1 MDPQRR
7 RLLAAGAGAALACAS
22 YGALVRAQ
30 PAEQVVRIE
39 ARKFEFIPGEV
50 TLKKGVPAVLE
61 FTSPEVNMGFNA
73 PDFKARADLVSG
85 MVTRV
90 RILPGKTGSFE
101 YLCDVFCGDGHED
114 MAGKITV
121 VD

>member
-7 RLLAAGAGAALACAS
+7 RLLAAGAGAALA
-22 YGALVRAQ
+22 GATFGAFVRAQ
-30 PAEQVVRIE
+30 PAEQLIPIV
-39 ARKFEFIPGEV
+39 ARKFEFVPAEV
-50 TLKKGVPAVLE
+50 ILKKGVPAVLE
-61 FTSPEVNMGFNA
+61 FTAPEVNMGFSA
-73 PDFKARADLVSG
+73 PDFKLRADLVSG

-90 RILPGKTGSFE
+90 RIVPEKTGVFE

-114 MAGKITV
+114 MTGKITV